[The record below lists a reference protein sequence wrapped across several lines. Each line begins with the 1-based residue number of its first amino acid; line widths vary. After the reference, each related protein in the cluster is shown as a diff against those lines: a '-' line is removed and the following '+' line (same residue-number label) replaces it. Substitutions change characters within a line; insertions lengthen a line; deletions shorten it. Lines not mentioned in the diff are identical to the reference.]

1 MLLCLRLFESVNQQ
15 SVKTVIESGTENCFK
30 MEAASTNNKTSS
42 SSSVPASKTTILDLP
57 QKLLLLIFDNI
68 PLTHLRSIDEVCRA
82 WAVLKV
88 EALRRREQ
96 LFLVYDDYD
105 LMVTATPNFLDPS
118 LSLVKNDDGS
128 NYFKFDESLTRHTFY
143 IDSQISSIMVDK
155 VVELFPN
162 LKELTISQTL
172 GTVAELWKIKFLLHH
187 YRLQL
192 EHVNIRFISERAD
205 DLEGTDLNSV
215 RAEYQSLFASLFTT
229 LNSMTAL
236 ATLQMK
242 LTLNEGL
249 KAPIKVDLSVAS
261 QLKKLTVYTDGFSGT
276 DDLDV
281 DALQDTYE
289 QYAEE
294 SEQLQ
299 ALYTANPLSLD
310 CILYF
315 GPRVS
320 LALRLLNIMDELTEE
335 LYEDFEDLFYQCPN
349 IEDLFI
355 GLLGVSITRLVQALA
370 PNCKNLVRLGIQ
382 IWDSEEE
389 ADGCAVQLKD
399 ASPVDQL
406 PVLSS
411 VKSLRYV
418 CVCVAAIILFD
429 FLLIAS
435 DHSSLFYSLTIGT
448 SSHQDLRKLNLDVI
462 FPNVQ
467 VIKLHHTFN
476 QCNDC
481 AFQVPEGTEKQPAK
495 TADVYAHKVHRCMRL
510 GRASFGSSFPKL
522 STIKADVGLRQLLS
536 SSFRKD
542 VTFTRETLDRE
553 TCPVSRC
560 VLCVSEKP

>member
-1 MLLCLRLFESVNQQ
+1 
-15 SVKTVIESGTENCFK
+15 
-30 MEAASTNNKTSS
+30 MEAASANNKTSS

-172 GTVAELWKIKFLLHH
+172 GSVAELWKIKFLLHH

-406 PVLSS
+406 PVLPS
-411 VKSLRYV
+411 VKSLR
-418 CVCVAAIILFD
+418 
-429 FLLIAS
+429 
-435 DHSSLFYSLTIGT
+435 LTIKT
-448 SSHQDLRKLNLDVI
+448 ASHQDLRKLNLDVI

-476 QCNDC
+476 QCTDC
-481 AFQVPEGTEKQPAK
+481 AFQVPKGAEKQIPAG
-495 TADVYAHKVHRCMRL
+495 TADAYAHKVHRCMRL

-536 SSFRKD
+536 SSFRKN